1 MKQTCYAGIDVG
13 SASARVGLFNEKGER
28 LAFAVRPIKQFHG
41 RANFVEQ
48 SSSDIWQQICAA
60 MKEAI
65 ATAGVSADE
74 IRSLGVDA
82 TCSLVAVGQGGS
94 PVSVSENGEA
104 DQDIIM
110 WMDHRAAEETAQ
122 INATGDE
129 ALKYVGG
136 EVSIEMELP
145 KILWLKNHYPDRYER
160 TVRFFDLADYLVWR
174 ATGVD
179 IASTCTLTCKW
190 NYLAHEG
197 RFAEDMLQA
206 VGLHDLPEK
215 VPEKVLDL
223 GASAG
228 GLTEQ
233 AAKDLGVNAGT
244 PVAAGIIDA
253 HAGGLALIGAEPD
266 GGLAIISGTSNCHMI
281 VNEKPVMVPGVWGP
295 YWGAMLPGYW
305 LGEGGQ
311 SAAGSLVEWTIQQ
324 SDAYDELKAEA
335 AKQGLHEIA
344 LLNNWVLD
352 LEAREA
358 SPTSNLHVLSD
369 HHGNRSPR
377 ANPHAKG
384 VVSGLTLET
393 GRDALARLYL
403 ATLQAIAYG
412 TRHIIEEMTKA
423 GHSITKLFMCGG
435 ATKTRSGSENTPT
448 SLGEKF
454 SWRKKKMPSR
464 WARPFWAL
472 WPVVISRT
480 FHQPARSWCV
490 LAGSSNQK
498 AALLSSTPPNIRS
511 TSIFTTTIST
521 IRRSWK
527 KQFKYQNKFR
537 RTPRAQPASGPS
549 AYLRS
554 RQGNP
559 CRHQCRPA
567 RKCQRHL
574 LANL

>member
-435 ATKTRSGSENTPT
+435 ATKNPLWLREYANITGREIQLAEEEDAVTLGAAILGAVACGDFKDIPSASAKLVRVGGLIKPEGST
-448 SLGEKF
+448 
-454 SWRKKKMPSR
+454 
-464 WARPFWAL
+464 AQ
-472 WPVVISRT
+472 
-480 FHQPARSWCV
+480 FH
-490 LAGSSNQK
+490 
-498 AALLSSTPPNIRS
+498 AA
-511 TSIFTTTIST
+511 
-521 IRRSWK
+521 
-527 KQFKYQNKFR
+527 KYQV
-537 RTPRAQPASGPS
+537 
-549 AYLRS
+549 YL
-554 RQGNP
+554 NLYDN
-559 CRHQCRPA
+559 HQHHKA
-567 RKCQRHL
+567 LMEK
-574 LANL
+574 AI